1 MLRMN
6 FPNIE
11 IGRRINASPQALWEV
26 LTDTTRWV
34 LWGPSITAVEC
45 SDRYIRKGS
54 TGRVRTAVG
63 LWAPFLITE
72 LDYGRYWSWR
82 VFGLQAT
89 GHRIDRLG
97 QDMCRMIFEVPV
109 FAAPYVIVCRFA
121 LDRIMQTVKSQYTS
135 ILYP

>member
-1 MLRMN
+1 VCPMLRMN

-11 IGRRINASPQALWEV
+11 IGRCIDDSPQALWEV

-63 LWAPFLITE
+63 LWAPFLIAE
-72 LDYGRYWSWR
+72 LDCGRYWSWR
-82 VFGLQAT
+82 VFGVPAT

-109 FAAPYVIVCRFA
+109 FAAPYVIVCRIA
-121 LDRIMQTVKSQYTS
+121 LHRIARILKS
-135 ILYP
+135 P